1 MEIKDCYILGKADG
15 EKDDLMT
22 VQLDADFLS
31 SKSRFL
37 VDIGS
42 QICLIDPLRVA
53 KHSKIRNLE
62 QPFLAKGLNGNILID
77 QVVTLKF
84 FNSVQHDFY
93 ILRNGEELL
102 GEPGLLGMR
111 WIENS

>member
-53 KHSKIRNLE
+53 KHS
-62 QPFLAKGLNGNILID
+62 
-77 QVVTLKF
+77 
-84 FNSVQHDFY
+84 
-93 ILRNGEELL
+93 
-102 GEPGLLGMR
+102 
-111 WIENS
+111 